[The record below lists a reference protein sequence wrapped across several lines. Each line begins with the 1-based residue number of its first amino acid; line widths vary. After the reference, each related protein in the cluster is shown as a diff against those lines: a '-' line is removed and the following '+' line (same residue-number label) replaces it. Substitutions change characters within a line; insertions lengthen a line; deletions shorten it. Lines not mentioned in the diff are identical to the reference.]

1 MDKVTDLLIRIAE
14 LEAEYK
20 ALSKLHER
28 ATERTVQLAAVI
40 ERART
45 APPVETFDGGIRQD
59 TVYTILETV
68 DTRAVLAEHDREVA
82 EKAWDEG
89 AYHSAGDA
97 CMSVRHGD
105 PCPQNPY
112 RTGWWESR
120 YMVTMDTSRNEDNDD

>member
-1 MDKVTDLLIRIAE
+1 METLEQQLRAAQEYAADLA
-14 LEAEYK
+14 
-20 ALSKLHER
+20 S
-28 ATERTVQLAAVI
+28 VI
-40 ERART
+40 ERARKS
-45 APPVETFDGGIRQD
+45 PPVETFDGGIRQD

-112 RTGWWESR
+112 RTGWWESSEHDGHE
-120 YMVTMDTSRNEDNDD
+120 VETFGELDL